1 MQAEADPAGGPQ
13 EPANAAEDDQ
23 EEDEPV
29 ITGEMDLDQ
38 ALAVGAPRSL
48 L

>member
-1 MQAEADPAGGPQ
+1 M
-13 EPANAAEDDQ
+13 EDAQ
-23 EEDEPV
+23 EEDEEPV